1 MIKKLFIFLLLVLL
15 LVYLVAAMTIFNS
28 KPSEVVCKDVD
39 VVLKDTM
46 NFGFI
51 NKKELIG
58 LLKQKGISPIGKT
71 MNEINTDTLE
81 RILEKQPFIEEA
93 NCYRTPGNEIGI
105 TVKQRVPLLRVMAN
119 SGENYYV
126 DTKGHI
132 MPVPNKASHVAVA
145 TGFIDK
151 KFAQKEL
158 YELGEYLHTHPLWDA
173 QVEQINI
180 TANREIE
187 LVPRVGE
194 QIIFLGKPGAYD
206 RKFKRLK
213 FFYENG
219 LNKVGWNKYSRI
231 SLEFDNQI
239 ICTKR

>member
-1 MIKKLFIFLLLVLL
+1 MIKKLFILLLLVLL
-15 LVYLVAAMTIFNS
+15 LAYLVAAMTIFNS

-39 VVLKDTM
+39 VVLKDTG

-51 NKKELIG
+51 NKKELVG
-58 LLKQKGISPIGKT
+58 LLKQKGINPIGKT
-71 MNEINTDTLE
+71 MNEIKTDTLE
-81 RILEKQPFIEEA
+81 KVLEKQPFIEEA
-93 NCYRTPGNEIGI
+93 NCYRTPGNKIGI
-105 TVKQRVPLLRVMAN
+105 AVKQRVPLLRVMAN
-119 SGENYYV
+119 SGENYYI

-132 MPVPNKASHVAVA
+132 MPVPNKAAHVAVA

-151 KFAQKEL
+151 KFAQREL
-158 YELGEYLHTHPLWDA
+158 YELGKYLLSHPLWDA
-173 QVEQINI
+173 QVEQINV
-180 TANREIE
+180 TANMELE

-194 QIIFLGKPGAYD
+194 QIIFLGKPGEYD
-206 RKFKRLK
+206 RKFERLK
-213 FFYENG
+213 FFYKNG